1 MRMDQ
6 PLDDTTLTTLE
17 KTMIDKKFIRQYIA
31 SQEVLPK
38 IDLALSIS
46 EQRSRNILA
55 INDWYKDLY
64 INPDVDIVNSH
75 PQVTQQVREELVD
88 FLELLL
94 GNDTKT
100 MLQVGLGHWGST
112 HFILSLLLEHMTTIE
127 YDKEFIERYRPEMDP
142 ECETI
147 IQGDSTLVH
156 ADIDELFDAV
166 FIDGNHSYEYVKK
179 DLENYWH
186 KVRPGGIIALHDV
199 NFEGERYG
207 SPRVLRES
215 GYDWKF
221 ISYSQEVGI
230 AYVIKGQE

>member
-1 MRMDQ
+1 MDQ
-6 PLDDTTLTTLE
+6 LLVVIILTILE
-17 KTMIDKKFIRQYIA
+17 RTMIDKKFIRQYIA
-31 SQEVLPK
+31 NQEVLPK

-55 INDWYKDLY
+55 VNDWYKDLY

-88 FLELLL
+88 FLKLLL
-94 GNDTKT
+94 NNDTKT
-100 MLQVGLGHWGST
+100 MLQVGLGHWAST
-112 HFILSLLLEHMTTIE
+112 HFILSLLLEHMTTVE
-127 YDKEFIERYRPEMDP
+127 YDEQFIERYKPEMDS

-147 IQGDSTLVH
+147 IQGDSTVVH
-156 ADIDELFDAV
+156 KDIEQQFDAV

-186 KVRPGGIIALHDV
+186 KVRVGGIIAMHDV

-215 GYDWKF
+215 KYDWKF

>member
-31 SQEVLPK
+31 NQEVLPK
-38 IDLALSIS
+38 IDLVLSIS

-64 INPDVDIVNSH
+64 INPNVDIVNSH

-94 GNDTKT
+94 GNNTKT

-186 KVRPGGIIALHDV
+186 KVRPGGIVALHDV

-230 AYVIKGQE
+230 AYIIKGQE

>member
-1 MRMDQ
+1 
-6 PLDDTTLTTLE
+6 
-17 KTMIDKKFIRQYIA
+17 MIDKKFIRQYIA
-31 SQEVLPK
+31 NQEVLPK
-38 IDLALSIS
+38 IDLVLSIS

-55 INDWYKDLY
+55 VNDWYKDLY

-88 FLELLL
+88 FLKLLL

-100 MLQVGLGHWGST
+100 MLQVGLGHWAST
-112 HFILSLLLEHMTTIE
+112 HFMLSLLLDHMTTVE
-127 YDKEFIERYRPEMDP
+127 YDEQFIERYKPEMDS

-147 IQGDSTLVH
+147 IQGDSTVVH
-156 ADIDELFDAV
+156 EGIEQQFDAV

-186 KVRPGGIIALHDV
+186 KVRDGGIIAMHDV

-207 SPRVLRES
+207 SPRVLES
-215 GYDWKF
+215 LDMIGNLFLTHK
-221 ISYSQEVGI
+221 
-230 AYVIKGQE
+230 K

>member
-1 MRMDQ
+1 
-6 PLDDTTLTTLE
+6 
-17 KTMIDKKFIRQYIA
+17 MIDKKFIRQYIA
-31 SQEVLPK
+31 NQEVLPK
-38 IDLALSIS
+38 IDLVLSIS

-55 INDWYKDLY
+55 VNDWYKDLY

-88 FLELLL
+88 FLQLLL
-94 GNDTKT
+94 DNGTKT
-100 MLQVGLGHWGST
+100 MLQVGLGHWAST
-112 HFILSLLLEHMTTIE
+112 HFILSLLLDHMTTIE
-127 YDKEFIERYRPEMDP
+127 YDNEFIERYKPEMDP

-147 IQGDSTLVH
+147 IQGDSTQVH
-156 ADIDELFDAV
+156 TGIEQQFDAV
-166 FIDGNHSYEYVKK
+166 FIDGNHSYEYVKQ

-186 KVRPGGIIALHDV
+186 KVRDGGIVALHDV

-215 GYDWKF
+215 GYNWKF
-221 ISYSQEVGI
+221 ISYSKEVGI